1 MKKIAFEGSTDLEIL
16 KAITAELKCSI
27 RFTARFQLKGCFHI
41 LIIRKYTAAAL
52 VIYVDIKMRIENN
65 CKICYFK
72 SKITGYEYVG
82 LNHFIYLLINELRI
96 KTKSYTIVPEISKK
110 HYQLGEIEM
119 NAKDLKEFNTNADI

>member
-1 MKKIAFEGSTDLEIL
+1 MKKITFEGSTELEIL

-27 RFTARFQLKGCFHI
+27 ADGNKCNADI

-52 VIYVDIKMRIENN
+52 VIYVDLKMSIENN

-96 KTKSYTIVPEISKK
+96 KTKSYTTLPEITKK
-110 HYQLGEIEM
+110 YYQLGEIEK
-119 NAKDLKEFNTNADI
+119 NTKDLKV

>member
-1 MKKIAFEGSTDLEIL
+1 MKKITFEGNTELEIL
-16 KAITAELKCSI
+16 HSIAAELKCSI
-27 RFTARFQLKGCFHI
+27 ADGNKYNADI

-82 LNHFIYLLINELRI
+82 LNYFIYLLINELRM
-96 KTKSYTIVPEISKK
+96 KTKSYTTVPEISKK
-110 HYQLGEIEM
+110 HYQLGEIEK
-119 NAKDLKEFNTNADI
+119 NAKDLKV

>member
-1 MKKIAFEGSTDLEIL
+1 MEKINLEGSIELEIL
-16 KAITAELKCSI
+16 NSIAAELKCSI
-27 RFTARFQLKGCFHI
+27 ADGNKCNADI

-82 LNHFIYLLINELRI
+82 LNHFIYLFINELRL
-96 KTKSYTIVPEISKK
+96 KTKSYTTLPEITKK
-110 HYQLGEIEM
+110 YYQLGEIEK
-119 NAKDLKEFNTNADI
+119 NAQDLKV